1 MKRCCA
7 WLSFFSF
14 PVNKET
20 IYSRVIYLLPVQTY
34 VFVMNHA
41 DGRHE
46 VLINGMPGHGYIATP
61 HPIIHAVQKNITF
74 RYKLKFNTFVHL

>member
-1 MKRCCA
+1 MKQCCA
-7 WLSFFSF
+7 WLF
-14 PVNKET
+14 PSKQRDNVLK
-20 IYSRVIYLLPVQTY
+20 SYLSLPVQTY

-61 HPIIHAVQKNITF
+61 HPIIHAVQKIITHLDI
-74 RYKLKFNTFVHL
+74 KLKYIYL

>member
-1 MKRCCA
+1 MKQCCA
-7 WLSFFSF
+7 WFSFFLF
-14 PVNKET
+14 PSKQRDNVLK
-20 IYSRVIYLLPVQTY
+20 SYLSLPVKTY

-61 HPIIHAVQKNITF
+61 HPIIHAVQKNITHLDI
-74 RYKLKFNTFVHL
+74 KLKYIYL